1 MKELVLCYYLG
12 KHKKLPKIKGTF
24 TIWRER
30 NKNLHLNITAIPLN
44 TQLNF
49 ILKQKMSKDEIRQIE
64 IDSNCNENCTI
75 APTPAIVHNQHED
88 SCSDPIAKNTNDDYD
103 LLVAT
108 YSAEI
113 RTKYEECKNMEIS
126 KRAMPLK
133 LQYNSENKTK
143 MKACNEAL
151 ESIIVTTPDLN
162 IPDNLNSLYY
172 ATACIVAGV
181 KKPASTTTPK
191 NPIDPNAKAI
201 KEIETLRKNIGRL
214 TDYCNNP
221 NKKKKSKIAK
231 LVDKDPLELA
241 LQKLRMTLAAKC
253 KHLRT
258 KNEQS
263 ERFKNNS
270 MFRNKQKAFY
280 TKLRGEQTHKVE
292 DPPPKEE
299 ISKFWKDIFG
309 NRKEHNR
316 DASWLQVE
324 REEMRHV
331 EQATW

>member
-1 MKELVLCYYLG
+1 MCKQKTPQPAITRHTIPSPESTPRPHTPETSSRSWVDVVKNRPRRQTPPNPSINHTIDLSNAFDAESDDQIGSYPNSKNNESADHVTPDDDKSCDAPSPLTQNDSTASKQQTVSNEETLKTIKNKRNKWTREEMKELVLCYYLG

-133 LQYNSENKTK
+133 LQY
-143 MKACNEAL
+143 
-151 ESIIVTTPDLN
+151 IF
-162 IPDNLNSLYY
+162 NLL
-172 ATACIVAGV
+172 
-181 KKPASTTTPK
+181 K
-191 NPIDPNAKAI
+191 NL
-201 KEIETLRKNIGRL
+201 KE
-214 TDYCNNP
+214 
-221 NKKKKSKIAK
+221 
-231 LVDKDPLELA
+231 
-241 LQKLRMTLAAKC
+241 
-253 KHLRT
+253 
-258 KNEQS
+258 
-263 ERFKNNS
+263 
-270 MFRNKQKAFY
+270 
-280 TKLRGEQTHKVE
+280 
-292 DPPPKEE
+292 
-299 ISKFWKDIFG
+299 
-309 NRKEHNR
+309 
-316 DASWLQVE
+316 
-324 REEMRHV
+324 
-331 EQATW
+331 